1 MIRTPARIGLSL
13 AGIGLLAACTSS
25 TPGPRVV
32 TVTRSPSRPTTPP
45 APPSS
50 STPAT
55 SASTSPTPTAA
66 PTLTKL
72 SGTCDTLLPDSA
84 VENALGRSLPAG
96 NDAFVVGT
104 PEADIGRVGYLNC
117 RYGVT
122 GAGAAAT
129 PALEIGISLY
139 HTAAQAMARIT
150 ATTDDYD
157 AHGASA
163 TDTTVNG
170 LPATLLSGG
179 TGTGYDVPLL
189 VIAYG
194 QRTVAVSVTSK
205 IASGD
210 KAASDATALAA
221 LALERTAG

>member
-1 MIRTPARIGLSL
+1 
-13 AGIGLLAACTSS
+13 
-25 TPGPRVV
+25 
-32 TVTRSPSRPTTPP
+32 
-45 APPSS
+45 
-50 STPAT
+50 
-55 SASTSPTPTAA
+55 
-66 PTLTKL
+66 
-72 SGTCDTLLPDSA
+72 
-84 VENALGRSLPAG
+84 
-96 NDAFVVGT
+96 
-104 PEADIGRVGYLNC
+104 
-117 RYGVT
+117 
-122 GAGAAAT
+122 
-129 PALEIGISLY
+129 
-139 HTAAQAMARIT
+139 MARIT

>member
-1 MIRTPARIGLSL
+1 MIRMPARIGLGL
-13 AGIGLLAACTSS
+13 ACVGLLAACTSS
-25 TPGPRVV
+25 TPGTRFV
-32 TVTRSPSRPTTPP
+32 TVTRTPSGSTTPA

-50 STPAT
+50 STPAAPT
-55 SASTSPTPTAA
+55 SSSAVPTAP

-72 SGTCDTLLPDSA
+72 VGTCDTLLPDSA
-84 VENALGRSLPAG
+84 VENALGSSLPAG

-122 GAGAAAT
+122 GSGAAAS

-139 HTAAQAMARIT
+139 HTAAQADARIS
-150 ATTDDYD
+150 ATTDDYE
-157 AHGASA
+157 AHGATA
-163 TDTTVNG
+163 DDTTVNG
-170 LPATLLSGG
+170 RPATVLSGG
-179 TGTGYDVPLL
+179 TGAGYDVPLL
-189 VIAYG
+189 VVAYG

-205 IASGD
+205 IATGD
-210 KAASDATALAA
+210 KATSDATALAA